1 MYKMKETTSNVKTP
15 AKSKIGG
22 FTLIELLVVVLI
34 IGILAAVAYPQ
45 YRFMVLRAE
54 TARALPLLKSLRDAQ
69 DRYFMANGTYTQKF
83 EDLDIK
89 MLNCAQILNYENRDL
104 CQLKDKNNIEY
115 HLYNSGSI
123 AFHIGRDPVQERIY
137 IYYYPSH
144 INPAHTCYAATA
156 GGDNSPGN
164 KLCKGLGG
172 VLLQTGTP
180 AGCNGG
186 QGCNYYSLP

>member
-69 DRYFMANGTYTQKF
+69 DRYFMANGTYAQKF

-89 MLNCAQILNYENRDL
+89 MPCEEEFNYVNYSTCTLESRSRTYFLYSSGGVRLDIG
-104 CQLKDKNNIEY
+104 KDP
-115 HLYNSGSI
+115 L
-123 AFHIGRDPVQERIY
+123 QERVY
-137 IYYYPSH
+137 IYYYPESMS
-144 INPAHTCYAATA
+144 PAHVCYAATA
-156 GGDNSPGN
+156 PGDNSPGN

-172 VLLQTGTP
+172 VLLRTGTQS
-180 AGCNGG
+180 GCNGG
-186 QGCNYYSLP
+186 QGCHYYALP

>member
-83 EDLDIK
+83 EDLDI
-89 MLNCAQILNYENRDL
+89 
-104 CQLKDKNNIEY
+104 
-115 HLYNSGSI
+115 
-123 AFHIGRDPVQERIY
+123 
-137 IYYYPSH
+137 
-144 INPAHTCYAATA
+144 
-156 GGDNSPGN
+156 
-164 KLCKGLGG
+164 
-172 VLLQTGTP
+172 
-180 AGCNGG
+180 
-186 QGCNYYSLP
+186 